1 MVVKFVVSML
11 LGTEHVVMSYQW
23 YTCRKH
29 EKLLLCFWFIPSSSI
44 LLPLDTVFSFAIFIS
59 EADDQFCPPCGSC
72 RQVIAEFGY
81 SSNCLILLV
90 KPSGEYKETAITEL
104 LPEPFTRHVLS
115 GKHKIYWSYHCGIV
129 DNYNMLHA
137 HVRAIV
143 PIFSN
148 VHSARASHLSY
159 HIFFFLQYKYVITLR
174 LSFLVFKRHWIV
186 TSHCDSL
193 ALCIKK

>member
-1 MVVKFVVSML
+1 MKNYYCAFDLYPVLAFCCHLTQFS
-11 LGTEHVVMSYQW
+11 
-23 YTCRKH
+23 
-29 EKLLLCFWFIPSSSI
+29 
-44 LLPLDTVFSFAIFIS
+44 LLPFSLVKLMIS
-59 EADDQFCPPCGSC
+59 FVQYVCGSC

-81 SSNCLILLV
+81 SCNCLILLV

-115 GKHKIYWSYHCGIV
+115 GKHKKYCSYHCGIV

-143 PIFSN
+143 LIFSN
-148 VHSARASHLSY
+148 AHSARASHLSY

-174 LSFLVFKRHWIV
+174 LSFLVFKRH
-186 TSHCDSL
+186 
-193 ALCIKK
+193 